1 MADLKE
7 QIEDL
12 RRRINS
18 VGDDPAPNTLTELEP
33 DFSHCRDDSRAGSPR
48 PYSY

>member
-18 VGDDPAPNTLTELEP
+18 VGDDPAPNSLSFHPGFPTYPL
-33 DFSHCRDDSRAGSPR
+33 
-48 PYSY
+48 